1 MLPTALRKQAARPAA
16 HRPHTI
22 RGVKAILFSLPA
34 SHPSV
39 TGRLMLER
47 KGIEVTRIDLIPAL
61 HRLILKRFF
70 GGGTVPAVVI
80 DGQRFQGTRT
90 ISRALDALVP
100 EPPLFPEDPERRAEV
115 EQAEL
120 WGDLVFQSAARRLA
134 WAALKRD
141 HSTIRTLLEGA
152 SLPLPTSVAVAT
164 APPLIWLSARANRA
178 DDRAVRRDLAA
189 LPGMLGRI
197 DALIER
203 GVIGGVDPNAADYQL
218 ATSVR
223 LLMALDDLRED
234 IEGRPCGR
242 LALRLVPEPAGH
254 IPRVFPSE
262 WIR

>member
-1 MLPTALRKQAARPAA
+1 MG
-16 HRPHTI
+16 
-22 RGVKAILFSLPA
+22 GVKAVLFSLPA
-34 SHPSV
+34 SHPAV
-39 TGRLMLER
+39 AGRLMLER
-47 KGIEVTRIDLIPAL
+47 KGFDVTRIDLIPAV

-70 GGGTVPAVVI
+70 PAGTVPAIVI

-100 EPPLFPEDPERRAEV
+100 EPPLFPEDPKRRARV

-152 SLPLPTSVAVAT
+152 SLPLPMSVAVAT
-164 APPLIWLSARANRA
+164 APPLIWLSARVNRA
-178 DDRAVRRDLAA
+178 SSRAAERDLAA
-189 LPGMLGRI
+189 LPGMLDHI
-197 DALIER
+197 DGLIEE

-218 ATSVR
+218 AASLR
-223 LLMALDDLRED
+223 LLMALEDLRED

-242 LALRLVPEPAGH
+242 LAVRLVPESAGH
-254 IPRVFPSE
+254 IPRVFPPA